1 MRRHPLLLHAAALA
15 VAVCI
20 CAGAAP
26 IIDPAKITDR
36 TFDNGFRVVVKDE
49 DQWGLAAAALYIR
62 AGSAQESEDQIGA
75 AHLLE
80 HLLFE
85 ATDPRDDRRVG
96 PAIESMGGYVN
107 AMTTRDFTRIEV
119 TVASQFLP
127 RAMELM
133 AQAVFDPN
141 ISPAAV
147 TREREIVARELTD
160 RLDSAA
166 GTLDDLI
173 WTTAFDQHPYGRPI
187 GGTPE
192 QVTTLTLDDLMAF
205 HSRYYVPANMALIVV
220 GDVEA
225 EDVYARAQELFGA
238 RHGDPAPD
246 LAVEPEPEQ
255 TDVRVG
261 AETRPSRALLLS
273 YAWHAPKVEDFEDV
287 CAMDLLYTI
296 LGEGQFGRLHQ
307 SLNAEGL
314 ALMTNCDFLTQR
326 DPGLV
331 IITAMTVPDK
341 ETQVRSKIIEQI
353 EQLRDEPLTDEQL
366 AEAKRVLRISYAFG
380 NEAFSDQA
388 GALGFYE
395 AIDEHHRAVDYIET
409 IEGVTAE
416 KLQEVA
422 RKYLDP
428 DAYTLAIIRPE
439 AAPGEQEE
447 AMAPCDA
454 PSLAG

>member
-1 MRRHPLLLHAAALA
+1 LLHVAALA
-15 VAVCI
+15 VTVSI

-36 TFDNGFRVVVKDE
+36 TFDNGFEVIVKDE
-49 DQWGLAAAALYIR
+49 DQWGLAAAALYVR
-62 AGSAQESEDQIGA
+62 AGSAQEAADQIGA

-85 ATDPRDDRRVG
+85 AIDPRDDKRVG

-133 AQAVFDPN
+133 AEAVFDPN

-147 TREREIVARELTD
+147 TREREIIARELTD

-166 GTLDDLI
+166 GTIDDLI
-173 WTTAFDQHPYGRPI
+173 WTTAYEQHPYGRPI

-192 QVTTLTLDDLMAF
+192 EVTTLTLDDLMAY
-205 HSRYYVPANMALIVV
+205 HSRYYVPANMALVVV

-225 EDVYARAQELFGA
+225 QEVYAQAAELFGTRESA
-238 RHGDPAPD
+238 PAPD
-246 LAVEPEPEQ
+246 LSIEPEPQQ

-273 YAWHAPKVEDFEDV
+273 YAWHAPEVEDFEDV

-296 LGEGQFGRLHQ
+296 LGEGQFGLLHQ
-307 SLNAEGL
+307 NINAEGL
-314 ALMTNCDFLTQR
+314 ALMTNCDYLTQR
-326 DPGLV
+326 DQGLV
-331 IITAMTVPDK
+331 IITAMTSPDQ
-341 ETQVRSKIIEQI
+341 ETQVRSAILEQV
-353 EQLRDEPLTDEQL
+353 EKLRSEPLTDEEL

-380 NEAFSDQA
+380 NEAFRDQA

-395 AIDEHHRAVDYIET
+395 AIDVYTRAVEYIET
-409 IEGVTAE
+409 IEALTAE
-416 KLQEVA
+416 QVQAVAQE
-422 RKYLDP
+422 YFDP
-428 DAYTLAIIRPE
+428 DAYTLAIVRPE

-454 PSLAG
+454 HSLSG